1 MNLEIPKSD
10 ICDVQ
15 PYVYNKSRSR
25 PNNKVC
31 DFQTDNP
38 IWNEYFDNFILT
50 SLLTEPKTL
59 SVVRNS
65 IYENH
70 HRFLLSLEYIL
81 YNQGV
86 IATN

>member
-1 MNLEIPKSD
+1 M
-10 ICDVQ
+10 
-15 PYVYNKSRSR
+15 YNHTFIKGLNKTSRSR
-25 PNNKVC
+25 PNNQVC
-31 DFQTDNP
+31 DLETDNP

-65 IYENH
+65 IYKNH

-86 IATN
+86 IGTN